1 MAKAAS
7 AAGLFRATGKRAK
20 PQPRQRLDGEWEK
33 TEGTVRRADEFYP
46 TPAEPIRAFLHAELP
61 RIRYLGG
68 VVWESSAGD
77 GAIVREL
84 EAVGLTVAASDL
96 VNRGLPGCIVRSFYD
111 FTEWPIRSAPRRVTI
126 GNPPYDQ
133 INWRDGKALW
143 LTHTLETLEADYA
156 AYLLSWSWFGA
167 GGLAK
172 VWAKHPPAR
181 VYLMRWK
188 IDFTG
193 DGSPPMLNCW
203 VVWEKGHKG
212 PPALLMLDRK
222 DARQQELEL

>member
-1 MAKAAS
+1 MASS
-7 AAGLFRATGKRAK
+7 AGGLFRATGKRPK
-20 PQPRQRLDGEWEK
+20 KTPRLLDGEWSKE
-33 TEGTVRRADEFYP
+33 EGAERRVDDFYP
-46 TPAEPIRAFLHAELP
+46 TPAEPIRAFLHAELL
-61 RIRYLGG
+61 RIRDLGG
-68 VVWESSAGD
+68 VVWENSAGD

-96 VNRGLPGCIVRSFYD
+96 VDRGLPGCIIRSFYD
-111 FTEWPIRSAPRRVTI
+111 FTAWPIHAAPKRVTI

-133 INWRDGKALW
+133 VNWRDGKALW
-143 LTHTLETLEADYA
+143 LKHTLETLEADYA

-167 GGLAK
+167 GGLGPF
-172 VWAKHPPAR
+172 WSKHPPAR

-212 PPALLMLDRK
+212 PPTLLMLDRK
-222 DARQQELEL
+222 DARQEELAL